1 MSLLARWDPFKE
13 LDELHGRLSSVLGL
27 PQGAGGGAEGG
38 TTVMPKWAP
47 VADISET
54 DAEYVIQAELPA
66 VNKNDVKVSV
76 EDGVLTLSGER
87 QFEKEKAKYH
97 RIERS
102 YGSFIRSFTLP
113 GDADDSKVA
122 AKFKDGMLTIR
133 LPKDEKSKPRKI
145 DVKVG

>member
-27 PQGAGGGAEGG
+27 PQGGGEGG
-38 TTVMPKWAP
+38 SALLPKWAP

-54 DAEYVIQAELPA
+54 ENEYVIQAELPA
-66 VNKNDVKVSV
+66 VEKKDVKVSV

-87 QFEKEKAKYH
+87 QFDKEKDDRKYH

-113 GDADDSKVA
+113 GDADDSKVVA
-122 AKFKDGMLTIR
+122 EFKDGMLTIR
-133 LPKDEKSKPRKI
+133 LPKDEKAKPRTI
-145 DVKVG
+145 EVKVG